1 MLQNTFCKKVSK
13 LNKKRIVLPE
23 SEDLRILKAASKI
36 TLDNIA
42 DIILVGNKEVIL
54 KTCADHNIDISNVK
68 IVNNLK
74 DVLSQE
80 VACIGILAKNTN
92 VVYQKYITGF
102 DNISYFKVF
111 ENINNTGKI
120 KE

>member
-1 MLQNTFCKKVSK
+1 MSVIDEIVKKAK

-54 KTCADHNIDISNVK
+54 KTCADHNIDI
-68 IVNNLK
+68 
-74 DVLSQE
+74 
-80 VACIGILAKNTN
+80 
-92 VVYQKYITGF
+92 
-102 DNISYFKVF
+102 
-111 ENINNTGKI
+111 
-120 KE
+120 